1 MLSISGQGKLK
12 MLKLSDIIV
21 LFIIIGCVSGVAF
34 YAGYKYASDDLN
46 AVQSELEIVKL
57 ENEEQRKHHVEVQ
70 NETETK
76 WKDVVAQYDARAPI
90 RVRTN
95 CGAREVPAPGGTA
108 GQYQNATGK
117 PGLGSGFDAAREVQ
131 GYFAPVNPVVE
142 ISPLEIDVER
152 CEQIANRAVKDAAQ
166 VLWMLDFDF
175 NTAREVSK

>member
-1 MLSISGQGKLK
+1 

-21 LFIIIGCVSGVAF
+21 SFIIIGSIAGMSF
-34 YAGYKYASDDLN
+34 YVGYDFGSDDMRV
-46 AVQSELEIVKL
+46 VQSELEAVKL
-57 ENEEQRKHHVEVQ
+57 ANEEQRKHHVEVQ

-95 CGAREVPAPGGTA
+95 CGAREVPAAGGVS
-108 GQYQNATGK
+108 GQHQNTSGK
-117 PGLGSGFDAAREVQ
+117 PGFGSGFDAAREVQ
-131 GYFAPVNPVVE
+131 GYFAPINPTIE
-142 ISPLEIDVER
+142 ITPLEIDVDR

-166 VLWMLDFDF
+166 ILWMLDFDF